1 MYQHGR
7 IVQPTTKAFKA
18 LFVQKRSRVIAPS
31 INTVRSPRNT
41 TIPAVAT
48 HRSLASSTSTALRMM
63 ALAFRLLTAVA
74 AQTNAEKPSICC
86 KISIQYICTHVIDTC
101 YIISL
106 IHPSHVEVHHCIWQ
120 SLQATPL
127 GDGSLKHLLRQYLS
141 WPLDISQ
148 STNAHSMYYTK
159 LFEFR
164 CILMPS
170 WYIQQH

>member
-1 MYQHGR
+1 MYQQGR

-148 STNAHSMYYTK
+148 STNAQSMYYTK

-170 WYIQQH
+170 SYVQQH